1 MPGSKIKYKFC
12 VITLQK
18 NKPSMRQKHIPALA
32 IVVLSFV
39 VAFSSLDAQAQCKAF
54 VKSDCLPQLEP
65 YIHDGS
71 YQAVMM
77 SEGEEAEVYKTIFAG
92 QQYRLYICVDNIL
105 PDVEFVVSDIHRKIL
120 FDNRKNGN
128 VKVWEFKPD
137 ASQQI
142 KITIRIPKTK
152 KQNSSEQEIAFG
164 CVGMLFGLLD
174 QQ

>member
-1 MPGSKIKYKFC
+1 MRPKY
-12 VITLQK
+12 
-18 NKPSMRQKHIPALA
+18 IPVLT
-32 IVVLSFV
+32 IVAFLFAM
-39 VAFSSLDAQAQCKAF
+39 AFSSLDAQAQCKVF
-54 VKSDCLPQLEP
+54 VKSSCLPQLAP

-77 SEGEEAEVYKTIFAG
+77 SEGEEAEVFKTIFAG
-92 QQYRLYICVDNIL
+92 QQYRLYVCTDNIL

-128 VKVWEFKPD
+128 VKMWDFKPD

-142 KITIRIPKTK
+142 KVTIRIPKSK
-152 KQNSSEQEIAFG
+152 NQDSSEEEIAFG

-174 QQ
+174 